1 MSAKCGIITKSFAG
15 KVGVINMNRT
25 ELISEMAEKAGVS
38 KKDADN
44 VLKAFIDTVESAVKA
59 DDKVQLV
66 GFGTFESRERAAREG
81 KNPRT
86 GEKIT
91 IAASKVP
98 TFKPGKAFKDLL
110 K

>member
-1 MSAKCGIITKSFAG
+1 MSAKCGIITKSFAR
-15 KVGVINMNRT
+15 KAGVINMNRT
-25 ELISEMAEKAGVS
+25 ELISEVAEKAGVS
-38 KKDADN
+38 KKVADN

-91 IAASKVP
+91 IEASKVP
-98 TFKPGKAFKDLL
+98 AFKPGKAFKDLL